1 MFEHALRQRP
11 RAKKIDH
18 SRNIC
23 SVIRSLPWSIGFDR
37 EHHNFKFLKPYI
49 LYSSKASRLIGHNT
63 SIDSGR
69 YCSLLYPLPIRR
81 RLDGQPDR
89 GELGSPILPALF
101 RVRPVIPI
109 DAFTTARDAAAPAR
123 RRLACYRRGRDC
135 NLDAGDMICKSGMMR
150 EPSGRSLLPGMSST
164 CVGEEHCSLQPK

>member
-1 MFEHALRQRP
+1 MFEHALCHRP

-23 SVIRSLPWSIGFDR
+23 SVTRSFPWSMVFDR

-49 LYSSKASRLIGHNT
+49 LYGRNASRLIDAILLLILGDIAAVVFH
-63 SIDSGR
+63 SHPASVRRSAGSGR
-69 YCSLLYPLPIRR
+69 T
-81 RLDGQPDR
+81 PD
-89 GELGSPILPALF
+89 SYLPALF

-109 DAFTTARDAAAPAR
+109 DSFTTARDAAAPAR

-150 EPSGRSLLPGMSST
+150 EPSGRSLLPDMSST